1 VPVARIAVIVPS
13 RPDVASE
20 NEPMGVLVAGIGL
33 ALVAA
38 VAVIVLASR
47 GSDEGTSWRTFVD
60 DFKAGWR
67 DRKRREPESE
77 PVDVPFDELFA
88 TESRPG
94 DDYLHLDEFAE
105 IIERTG
111 DRAGQLWHRDGTG
124 RLPSQDRGPW
134 TLHPRA
140 HRGIVPAPPTPD
152 TAGAPHSSAPASA
165 PTPRR
170 TSISSQH

>member
-1 VPVARIAVIVPS
+1 
-13 RPDVASE
+13 
-20 NEPMGVLVAGIGL
+20 MGVLVVGIGV

-47 GSDEGTSWRTFVD
+47 GSEDGTSWHTFVD

-88 TESRPG
+88 AESRPG

-134 TLHPRA
+134 LLHPRA
-140 HRGIVPAPPTPD
+140 HRG
-152 TAGAPHSSAPASA
+152 SAPASTAADSAA
-165 PTPRR
+165 PAHPTAHAPAAQRPPAPRR